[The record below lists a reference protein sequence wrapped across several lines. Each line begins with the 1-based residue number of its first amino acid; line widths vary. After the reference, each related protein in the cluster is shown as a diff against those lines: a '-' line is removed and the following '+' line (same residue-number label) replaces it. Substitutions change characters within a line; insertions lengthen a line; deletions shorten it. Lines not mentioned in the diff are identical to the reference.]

1 MPLSFRRL
9 LCPSRRVGPSRPESL
24 GKRRHQNASSMVPVW
39 PHGDNR
45 VGTYVTITAPTP
57 RFLQTPRRRP
67 WSLGSNFRNEH
78 YSSREFSLR

>member
-1 MPLSFRRL
+1 
-9 LCPSRRVGPSRPESL
+9 
-24 GKRRHQNASSMVPVW
+24 MVPVW